1 MECWDD
7 DGDNMTLSAAVDSSN
22 FQNPFMFTDFAGNIT
37 SWTYTFLTAGVYTF
51 GLSVDDNNGGQSSY
65 AFTVTVSDDNAG
77 CQPNYNLSITNLA
90 DGECCSSGGQCASLN
105 CNYTTWVCEA
115 DNTPNN
121 NAGNNNT
128 ANNNTGNNNTANNN
142 TGTNE
147 TEELLEEIESG
158 EVPSISMLVS
168 VATIA
173 LIAFRRR
180 NN

>member
-22 FQNPFMFTDFAGNIT
+22 FKIHSCLLILQGILLLGLTL
-37 SWTYTFLTAGVYTF
+37 FLTAGVYTF

-128 ANNNTGNNNTANNN
+128 ANNNTG
-142 TGTNE
+142 
-147 TEELLEEIESG
+147 
-158 EVPSISMLVS
+158 
-168 VATIA
+168 TIIQ
-173 LIAFRRR
+173 L
-180 NN
+180 N